1 MIVPFNADFNGQ
13 AEKPWI
19 KNEFLADKAV
29 LEYVLFKAVNQE
41 PFQQFMVPKVVEEM
55 LTEYK
60 EDNDYLLSFVKHV
73 YIENGWHE
81 LEVVP
86 VFFATEKLQEF
97 AKDHGI
103 QKPNTWGAG
112 KDIAKNLRNLTKNNY
127 VLKKGRT
134 KEQDLDILE
143 PDGFEYKRAK
153 LKRTQHSIIKV

>member
-13 AEKPWI
+13 AEKPWV
-19 KNEFLADKAV
+19 KNEFLADKDV
-29 LEYVLFKAVNQE
+29 LEYVLFKTVNQE
-41 PFQQFMVPKVVEEM
+41 PFQQFIVPKVVEEM

-97 AKDHGI
+97 AAKDHGI
-103 QKPNTWGAG
+103 QKPNT
-112 KDIAKNLRNLTKNNY
+112 
-127 VLKKGRT
+127 
-134 KEQDLDILE
+134 
-143 PDGFEYKRAK
+143 
-153 LKRTQHSIIKV
+153 